1 MGAQLVLQFTGWCLM
16 RIPTDPDPTDEPR
29 GASGYTFAFAG
40 EPDLDRFIYLQPP
53 SPKAVPPRLFAPEVG
68 VTVGSARRYDPNG
81 TSTDVPALVGA
92 QVNLLDNPVLE
103 NRNWTLT
110 LPGFEPI
117 VPFRL
122 QVASKGIRIHRD
134 APIDPDHPNLP
145 VWKIPLAKIVAQ
157 GAAGMAWEPGTV
169 GRATG
174 IWDALAFVTRR
185 RDAVKKKLEELEK
198 DHGDPVLIVNLRGRL
213 AELDFAVKNPGD
225 RRVLAKSF
233 VERFSFPMLGK
244 HAALD
249 GSDADFGGKLDPNAP
264 WSVAFWIGAW
274 DPDALCAFMEG
285 SLSIPYAAAAAA
297 TTGSTP

>member
-1 MGAQLVLQFTGWCLM
+1 MGAQLVVQFTGHCLM

-40 EPDLDRFIYLQPP
+40 EPDLDRIIYLQPP
-53 SPKAVPPRLFAPEVG
+53 DPKKVPPRVFAPTVG
-68 VTVGSARRYDPNG
+68 VTVKSAQRFDPDG
-81 TSTDVPALVGA
+81 KVTDVPALVGA
-92 QVNLLDNPVLE
+92 KVDLLGDPKLE

-122 QVASKGIRIHRD
+122 QVATDGLRIYRD
-134 APIDPDHPNLP
+134 APIDPDHPDLP
-145 VWKIPLAKIVAQ
+145 IWKVDQSKIVAQ
-157 GAAGMAWEPGTV
+157 GAAGMAWEPGTI

-185 RDAVKKKLEELEK
+185 RAAVGQLLEKLEKE
-198 DHGDPVLIVNLRGRL
+198 HGDPVLIANLRGRL
-213 AELDFAVKNPGD
+213 AELDFAVKNPSD

-244 HAALD
+244 NGRVTGGDEA
-249 GSDADFGGKLDPNAP
+249 FGGKLDTAP
-264 WSVAFWIGAW
+264 PWTISFWIGAW

-285 SLSIPYAAAAAA
+285 SLAVPYAAP
-297 TTGSTP
+297 SP